1 MGGLNN
7 PFPTSLKTESKKC
20 GRILKSFV
28 NPHQALGPDRV
39 IHPSVLSNAKGLAV
53 FTVLRA
59 GCIGCGR
66 LGSGLVVARL
76 PDGTWSAPSAAALV
90 GGGVGGLIGAELTDF
105 VFVLNDVN
113 AVKTLAQAGSLTL
126 GGNVSLAAGPIGRSA
141 EADAAASLKSFS
153 AIYTYC
159 KTKGLFAGISLEG
172 SVIIERRDAN
182 EKLYRTRYKAQQI
195 LTGSVKPPPE
205 AQPLMDILNTRAFSG
220 DRADAFHGN
229 TMYND
234 GPVYASEHDD
244 VLWEGRRGSA
254 YGENIT
260 QNRNNDLRNGDSR
273 HDDASAAA
281 AGAGAGAG
289 LGAAAAASRTNGHG
303 HDDNYVYRDVP
314 STPPATDSKDSA
326 KAIPRQTTGA
336 ASKADL
342 SKLAKDEA
350 LAIFTFDPAQPGDLG
365 FKKGDVIK
373 VTKKTDSDNDWW
385 TGMIGMRRGT
395 FPSNYVKMNE
405 S

>member
-76 PDGTWSAPSAAALV
+76 PDGTWSAPSAAALL

-182 EKLYRTRYKAQQI
+182 ENLYRTRYKAQQI
-195 LTGSVKPPPE
+195 LTGSVRPPPE

-244 VLWEGRRGSA
+244 VVWEGRRGSA

-260 QNRNNDLRNGDSR
+260 NNRNADLRNGNGGADSR
-273 HDDASAAA
+273 HDDDASAAA
-281 AGAGAGAG
+281 AGTG
-289 LGAAAAASRTNGHG
+289 SRTTNGNGSNGHN
-303 HDDNYVYRDVP
+303 DNYVYRDVP

-326 KAIPRQTTGA
+326 TKPIVKQSTGA
-336 ASKADL
+336 ATTKADL
-342 SKLAKDEA
+342 SKLGKDEA

-373 VTKKTDSDNDWW
+373 VTKRTDSDNDWW
-385 TGMIGMRRGT
+385 TGMIGLRRGT

-405 S
+405 